1 MEIIPLWVK
10 TINEK
15 QINEQRFGEE
25 EEEERK
31 NTNTPI
37 NQEKLV

>member
-25 EEEERK
+25 EEEKK
-31 NTNTPI
+31 NTDTPI